1 MTYNA
6 GARATYSMP
15 LGFLE
20 VRPFVAADYMGFQQD
35 GYQETADT
43 LPDLAIIAEDSE
55 ATLATASY
63 GAALIGNFGSD
74 DAYSIR
80 PQLSAGYRSVLTWD
94 NTAAPMRFAGGST
107 GTTFTLAPG
116 TQVEDAFVAGLGL
129 NVDSQFL
136 NIHVG
141 YDAEVSDTST
151 THYGSITLRM
161 AFW

>member
-1 MTYNA
+1 
-6 GARATYSMP
+6 MP

-20 VRPFVAADYMGFQQD
+20 FKPYVAADYMGFNQD
-35 GYQETADT
+35 GYEETATT
-43 LPDLAIIAEDSE
+43 LDQLAIIADEAE
-55 ATLATASY
+55 ATLATASA

-80 PQLSAGYRSVLTWD
+80 PQLSVGYRSVLTWD
-94 NTAAPMRFAGGST
+94 NTTAPMRFAGGST
-107 GTTFTLAPG
+107 GTIFNLDPG
-116 TQVEDAFVAGLGL
+116 TAVEDALVAGLGL
-129 NVDSQFL
+129 NIDSQFL

-141 YDAEVSDTST
+141 YDAEVSDAST